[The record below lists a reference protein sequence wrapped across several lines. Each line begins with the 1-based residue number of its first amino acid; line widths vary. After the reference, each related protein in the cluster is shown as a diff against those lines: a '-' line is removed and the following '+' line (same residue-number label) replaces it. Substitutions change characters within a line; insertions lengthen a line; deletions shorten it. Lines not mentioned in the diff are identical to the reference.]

1 MWHGSSAGGCQ
12 TLPVDKHACRSYAKP
27 SRKCSIYNTI
37 EHQPHCQIVQMKGG
51 MLDFQLRCDR
61 FRLTTLKLTKIRWDA
76 CFACY
81 DRHRC
86 EHLFRLGILQGIC
99 RLVPASSF
107 KIHAWHIGTILAWTV
122 NALGI
127 WFLGNLSED
136 LQLVQ
141 FQALILTANLFD
153 RCEITLRIEE
163 LGDVNHL
170 RTSHLVHKGGKSVE
184 TIHFLKSNNSSHY
197 PQKKN
202 ATVRHVKKPSFLWYG
217 IFSGFFLRFF
227 RVFLL
232 SMASFVH
239 HWIVISSDFHGF
251 HSPGPR
257 ITSLWN
263 IQRIINPII
272 QLLISLLRLRWSRNQ
287 SRKQQHTSLL
297 KQ

>member
-1 MWHGSSAGGCQ
+1 MRRGTTAGGCQ

-27 SRKCSIYNTI
+27 SRKCSIYCTI
-37 EHQPHCQIVQMKGG
+37 EHQPHCQIFQMKAG

-107 KIHAWHIGTILAWTV
+107 KIHAWHIGTILAWTI

-170 RTSHLVHKGGKSVE
+170 RTSAG
-184 TIHFLKSNNSSHY
+184 ISHWW
-197 PQKKN
+197 KN
-202 ATVRHVKKPSFLWYG
+202 AALPSG
-217 IFSGFFLRFF
+217 E
-227 RVFLL
+227 
-232 SMASFVH
+232 
-239 HWIVISSDFHGF
+239 
-251 HSPGPR
+251 R
-257 ITSLWN
+257 I
-263 IQRIINPII
+263 
-272 QLLISLLRLRWSRNQ
+272 
-287 SRKQQHTSLL
+287 K
-297 KQ
+297 